1 MPDNPLYDIKS
12 RKIFKIAKGLYYC
25 LSYSS
30 TETVEQKCFCGRRQG
45 DVEGVKAQSI
55 QGDDISDYA
64 SFPTSVFS
72 AGFYLQGKIPLW
84 KQFDPDLTQSPA
96 RYYTQSI
103 R

>member
-1 MPDNPLYDIKS
+1 MFLWEK
-12 RKIFKIAKGLYYC
+12 AGG
-25 LSYSS
+25 
-30 TETVEQKCFCGRRQG
+30 CG
-45 DVEGVKAQSI
+45 GVKAQSI